1 VFTGISGSGV
11 DPFVVVVVVVVA
23 SSSGGGYGRCF
34 PHDMGLV
41 QSTHDNSSGSFAK
54 SSSLAT
60 YAGFVAG
67 GPDGADDIAGPAE
80 AGSPFNV
87 MIGGIEDAME
97 GYDVVR
103 ARERRGLGRAAGG
116 AARAEREGELSSR
129 RVGCM
134 WESVSGPHN
143 QMAGADRLRFASGA

>member
-97 GYDVVR
+97 GLYLPYV
-103 ARERRGLGRAAGG
+103 A
-116 AARAEREGELSSR
+116 
-129 RVGCM
+129 
-134 WESVSGPHN
+134 W
-143 QMAGADRLRFASGA
+143 

>member
-1 VFTGISGSGV
+1 
-11 DPFVVVVVVVVA
+11 
-23 SSSGGGYGRCF
+23 
-34 PHDMGLV
+34 MGLV

-97 GYDVVR
+97 GYDVVVGSEGEEVAWASGRR
-103 ARERRGLGRAAGG
+103 AGRRPRRGAQA
-116 AARAEREGELSSR
+116 
-129 RVGCM
+129 
-134 WESVSGPHN
+134 
-143 QMAGADRLRFASGA
+143 